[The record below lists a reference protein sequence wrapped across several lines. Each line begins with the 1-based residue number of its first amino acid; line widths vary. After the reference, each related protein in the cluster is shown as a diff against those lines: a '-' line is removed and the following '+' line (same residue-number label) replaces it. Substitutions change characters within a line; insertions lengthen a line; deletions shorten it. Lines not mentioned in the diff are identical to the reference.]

1 MYVEVVVQ
9 QFDYAIEELDPET
22 LYYEPNFED
31 EDFEDF
37 FEDMT
42 PQQGGTDV
50 IS

>member
-31 EDFEDF
+31 EDFED
-37 FEDMT
+37 MT